1 MRSQEGAEHSPLGGV
16 WHLDAWLPK
25 TRPTCS
31 QSQGGR
37 SPRAC
42 SGEGRLSYFLESAGT
57 GGIAPDSLF
66 GPQLVLWPGPW
77 SVGSL
82 VSPPS
87 PEIRELQKRPVSAF
101 QGPVSTPRPFPD
113 TLVRQGAIFCWVL
126 HDHLPRGGG
135 GLQQEAAQP
144 SCLAGSRTQPCS
156 PPGPRLPA
164 RRGPGPPAR
173 AFPDWNSC
181 FNLDQGLQTFLERAR
196 ECLC

>member
-135 GLQQEAAQP
+135 GAA
-144 SCLAGSRTQPCS
+144 AGGSTTLL
-156 PPGPRLPA
+156 PRGEQDTAVQAP
-164 RRGPGPPAR
+164 RPPAAR
-173 AFPDWNSC
+173 KA
-181 FNLDQGLQTFLERAR
+181 RAR
-196 ECLC
+196 AAGKSVSRLELLF

>member
-101 QGPVSTPRPFPD
+101 
-113 TLVRQGAIFCWVL
+113 
-126 HDHLPRGGG
+126 
-135 GLQQEAAQP
+135 
-144 SCLAGSRTQPCS
+144 
-156 PPGPRLPA
+156 
-164 RRGPGPPAR
+164 
-173 AFPDWNSC
+173 
-181 FNLDQGLQTFLERAR
+181 
-196 ECLC
+196 